1 MAETCPEEVVSRGKQ
16 PSLRRIYLIALAS
29 TAVGMAAIIILNLAT
44 PLEHI
49 PDRLAVPDQTGGTG
63 RVRLSALLVNYA
75 FLLVLGGLPLL
86 LIIRSF
92 LRPLSLYF
100 SQRKTGR
107 PDRDIRTKAGQR
119 LINLPFVIIPVN
131 LGLWILLPASLYL
144 GAYLLEKLDL
154 RTTVILSVRTTMIGF
169 ITAGIM
175 SLWIEAF
182 LRRSIIPRFFTQGR
196 LTDIRE
202 AARFSISKRIRLVF
216 RLGSLVP
223 LAILVITLLTL
234 QWQLETVSL
243 SARDYGSGIIMFCLV
258 LFGVFFVILSGLN
271 KLINRSITGPVENMI
286 VAVNQVKEGNYETR
300 VRVVSNDELGLLG
313 DAANEMIQGLRER
326 ETIKDAFGRYVTPQ
340 IRDEILAGRIP
351 LNGER
356 REATVLFSDLK
367 GFTAYVESRPPEEV
381 IASMREYFTAMHQ
394 AIRNHR
400 GVVLQFAGDEMEAA
414 FGIPLALEDHP
425 DKAVQAALEM
435 RRALDRLN
443 RDRRSRGREVFSHGI
458 GIHTGQ
464 VLAGNTGSQDQPAY
478 ALIGDP
484 VNVASRIQGLT
495 RNLGWDILVSR
506 ATVSRLQGVYALEA
520 LEPQV
525 VKGHSKPVT
534 IYRVLDRD

>member
-1 MAETCPEEVVSRGKQ
+1 
-16 PSLRRIYLIALAS
+16 
-29 TAVGMAAIIILNLAT
+29 
-44 PLEHI
+44 
-49 PDRLAVPDQTGGTG
+49 
-63 RVRLSALLVNYA
+63 
-75 FLLVLGGLPLL
+75 
-86 LIIRSF
+86 
-92 LRPLSLYF
+92 
-100 SQRKTGR
+100 
-107 PDRDIRTKAGQR
+107 
-119 LINLPFVIIPVN
+119 
-131 LGLWILLPASLYL
+131 
-144 GAYLLEKLDL
+144 
-154 RTTVILSVRTTMIGF
+154 MIGF